1 MPAVALPT
9 LLLLVAVC
17 LTLPLVVQSVR
28 RRDRRRVLLGTTV
41 LCYGGAGLLVAAG
54 VPSESLPVVA
64 LGAAAW
70 LALVGVVGD
79 WAWRRWGGG
88 DA

>member
-9 LLLLVAVC
+9 LLLVAAVC

-28 RRDRRRVLLGTTV
+28 RRDRRRLLLGATV
-41 LCYGGAGLLVAAG
+41 LCFAGAGLLVAAG
-54 VPSESLPVVA
+54 VPSGSLPVLA
-64 LGAAAW
+64 LDAAAW

-79 WAWRRWGGG
+79 WAWRRWDGG